1 MMRARFGSRV
11 VAACAVAAL
20 AVPSL
25 VACAG
30 GEGHEGKVSATI
42 ETPSPTREMV
52 PLPPGAQLDPAAGPP
67 ANPFTPDE
75 FEWEGSLDPRGGAG
89 SEADGAEEE
98 APKPNVERIR
108 QRGRIIVGID
118 QSLYLLSY
126 RDTDSGKLRG
136 LEVDLAR
143 AIAHDIFEDDQDLRV
158 DFRFVDSAARTEA
171 LNSGEV
177 DIIIRTMSITPERAE
192 VIEFSTPYL
201 TSSVRVLVPKD
212 RDVNSLEDL
221 AGRTA
226 CIVDGTN
233 LLRIAK
239 TYVPDSNILR
249 TRSWSD
255 CLMAVQQFRAEAIV
269 ADDAILAGLAAQD
282 PHTTILDGA
291 FATQY
296 YGVGVA
302 KGQDDLVRQVN
313 ATLERMRNDGSW
325 YTLYN
330 TWLGGSI
337 AESSPPP
344 LRYRKEDNDG

>member
-11 VAACAVAAL
+11 VAVCAAVAL

-67 ANPFTPDE
+67 ADPFTPDE

-136 LEVDLAR
+136 DR
-143 AIAHDIFEDDQDLRV
+143 PRHLR
-158 DFRFVDSAARTEA
+158 
-171 LNSGEV
+171 G
-177 DIIIRTMSITPERAE
+177 
-192 VIEFSTPYL
+192 
-201 TSSVRVLVPKD
+201 
-212 RDVNSLEDL
+212 
-221 AGRTA
+221 
-226 CIVDGTN
+226 
-233 LLRIAK
+233 
-239 TYVPDSNILR
+239 
-249 TRSWSD
+249 
-255 CLMAVQQFRAEAIV
+255 
-269 ADDAILAGLAAQD
+269 
-282 PHTTILDGA
+282 
-291 FATQY
+291 
-296 YGVGVA
+296 
-302 KGQDDLVRQVN
+302 
-313 ATLERMRNDGSW
+313 
-325 YTLYN
+325 
-330 TWLGGSI
+330 
-337 AESSPPP
+337 
-344 LRYRKEDNDG
+344 

>member
-1 MMRARFGSRV
+1 MGSRV
-11 VAACAVAAL
+11 VAVCAAVAL

-25 VACAG
+25 VSCAG
-30 GEGHEGKVSATI
+30 GDAHDGKVSATI
-42 ETPSPTREMV
+42 ATPSPTREMV
-52 PLPPGAQLDPAAGPP
+52 PLPPGAQLDPAAGEPTDP
-67 ANPFTPDE
+67 YTPED
-75 FEWEGSLDPRGGAG
+75 FAWEGSLDPRGAAGADP
-89 SEADGAEEE
+89 EDT
-98 APKPNVERIR
+98 PNVERIR

-126 RDTDSGKLRG
+126 RDTDSGRLRG

-143 AIAHDIFEDDQDLRV
+143 AIARDIFDDEQDLRV

-192 VIEFSTPYL
+192 VIDFSTPYL
-201 TSSVRVLVPKD
+201 TSSVRVLAPKD
-212 RDVNSLEDL
+212 RNVDALEDL
-221 AGRTA
+221 AGRTV

-233 LLRIAK
+233 LLRIAR
-239 TYVPDSNILR
+239 TFVPDSNILR